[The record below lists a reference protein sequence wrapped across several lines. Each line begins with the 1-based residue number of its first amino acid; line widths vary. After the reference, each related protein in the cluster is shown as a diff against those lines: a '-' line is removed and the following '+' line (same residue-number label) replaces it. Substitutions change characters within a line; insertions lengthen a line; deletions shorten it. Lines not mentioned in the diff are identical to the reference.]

1 MKEVNL
7 LDYRAD
13 VELLV
18 TYIPWLESKVGKN
31 VSRIYE
37 DNDISKS
44 TIAFPVYDTMLLNFV
59 NDASR
64 TGFMDDNYTYTYSQY
79 FIKNHEDELR
89 VIDEAD
95 IKHVDVLCGI
105 LSKYVK
111 GGMTK
116 GNLWTQAVEEGTFL
130 EVVRKLK
137 ALSELWDKPFA

>member
-18 TYIPWLESKVGKN
+18 TYIPWLESKIGKK
-31 VSRIYE
+31 VSKAYE
-37 DNDISKS
+37 GDETAKITLS
-44 TIAFPVYDTMLLNFV
+44 FPVYDTMLLNFV

-64 TGFMDDNYTYTYSQY
+64 TGLMDENYSYTYSQY
-79 FIKNHEDELR
+79 FIKNHEDEMEA
-89 VIDEAD
+89 IEKAD
-95 IKHVDVLCGI
+95 IKHVDILCGI

-116 GNLWTQAVEEGTFL
+116 GNLWVQAVEEGTFL
-130 EVVRKLK
+130 EVVKKLK
-137 ALSELWDKPFA
+137 SLSELWDKPFA

>member
-18 TYIPWLESKVGKN
+18 TYIPWLESKVGQV
-31 VSRIYE
+31 VSKAYE
-37 DNDISKS
+37 GDETAKS
-44 TIAFPVYDTMLLNFV
+44 TFSFPVYDTMLLNFV

-64 TGFMDDNYTYTYSQY
+64 TGLMDDNYSYTYSQY
-79 FIKNHEDELR
+79 FIKNHEDELKA
-89 VIDEAD
+89 IEGAD
-95 IKHVDVLCGI
+95 IKHVDILCGI

-116 GNLWTQAVEEGTFL
+116 GALWTQAVEEGTFL
-130 EVVRKLK
+130 EVVKKLRS
-137 ALSELWDKPFA
+137 LSELWDKPFA

>member
-18 TYIPWLESKVGKN
+18 TYIPWLESKVGKK
-31 VSRIYE
+31 VSKAYE
-37 DNDISKS
+37 GDETAKI
-44 TIAFPVYDTMLLNFV
+44 TLFFPVYDTMLLNFV

-64 TGFMDDNYTYTYSQY
+64 TGLMDENYSYTYSQY
-79 FIKNHEDELR
+79 FIKNHEDEMEA
-89 VIDEAD
+89 IEKAD
-95 IKHVDVLCGI
+95 IKHVDILCGI

-116 GNLWTQAVEEGTFL
+116 GNLWVQAVEEGTFL
-130 EVVRKLK
+130 EVVKKLK
-137 ALSELWDKPFA
+137 SLSELWDKPFA